1 VLVEGQSA
9 DVFGLAPCPAYDREN
24 QPTDLGSVYA
34 SGCEDGQVYLWDA
47 ADKKSI
53 KAFEIRRA
61 GAEHRPRG
69 CNAGE
74 QLRVKAVAFWLASGD
89 DGLFAVS
96 TAGALPLPRVRPC
109 PRPRPSTHLFVYP
122 RRAGVRQRAD
132 DAWMCPAATVPQVWL
147 ASRVTPTSAGLSRSF
162 GPTLSFSWSPTSPS
176 TSTLSSRYAAATRC
190 SYERSLVGCRPSLRC
205 DGWVETGHQ
214 IQREHTLAL

>member
-1 VLVEGQSA
+1 MLVEGQSA

-24 QPTDLGSVYA
+24 KPTDLGSVYA

-96 TAGALPLPRVRPC
+96 TAHGELRECETTHRTPGWERGHRRRGAAR
-109 PRPRPSTHLFVYP
+109 H
-122 RRAGVRQRAD
+122 A
-132 DAWMCPAATVPQVWL
+132 
-147 ASRVTPTSAGLSRSF
+147 
-162 GPTLSFSWSPTSPS
+162 
-176 TSTLSSRYAAATRC
+176 
-190 SYERSLVGCRPSLRC
+190 ERSESRR
-205 DGWVETGHQ
+205 W
-214 IQREHTLAL
+214 